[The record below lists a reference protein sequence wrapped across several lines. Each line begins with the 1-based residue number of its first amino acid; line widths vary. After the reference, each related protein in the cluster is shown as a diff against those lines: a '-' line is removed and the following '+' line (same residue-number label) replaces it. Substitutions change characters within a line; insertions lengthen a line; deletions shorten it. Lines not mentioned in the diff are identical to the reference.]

1 MVEKMPKKIDMNL
14 KRQLEKKE
22 EGLIKVL
29 IMMSFLMLQQ
39 NKEGKVHI

>member
-1 MVEKMPKKIDMNL
+1 MNL